1 MNVSS
6 RFFVQST
13 SALLLVG
20 LVALMGIVGMTYW
33 LGVRAQIYFDD
44 VIATRD
50 ARSVAAELRNAL
62 QTAES
67 SQRGFLVTGNEIYL
81 APYDTAKTLAQRQ
94 LETFQRDFATYP
106 QLAPLIDRLTT
117 IIGNKVIEMDQTITL
132 KRDRKDEE
140 ATAIFR
146 TNRGKALMDEA
157 NVLFSGAISA
167 ADARLTTGVTEHRG
181 NATWLRWFSIV
192 GGITIV
198 AVVGAAA
205 VAVARYTRDLNAARD
220 EVSALN
226 LDLEGRVRRR
236 TSDLMQAND
245 EVQRFAYIV
254 THDLRAPLVNIMGF
268 TSELEGGLHSL
279 QAFLQQRDVAAD
291 TRPLA
296 MQAQTAVNEDLP
308 EAIGFIRS
316 STKKMDNLINAI
328 LRISREGRRSLRPET
343 VNLKEVISSSAT
355 ALHHQLVE
363 AGGKL
368 EIDIDVPPIV
378 SDRLSI
384 EQVFG
389 NLLDNA
395 LKYRAKD
402 RPIRIGVSGRVR
414 SGDSVCID
422 VIDNGRGIAE
432 QDQERVFEL
441 FRRAGVQD
449 QPGEGIGLAYVRTV
463 IRNLGGDITVTSKI
477 GEGTTFRLVLPMAF
491 QMLHGRAA

>member
-1 MNVSS
+1 M
-6 RFFVQST
+6 
-13 SALLLVG
+13 
-20 LVALMGIVGMTYW
+20 
-33 LGVRAQIYFDD
+33 DD
-44 VIATRD
+44 
-50 ARSVAAELRNAL
+50 
-62 QTAES
+62 
-67 SQRGFLVTGNEIYL
+67 
-81 APYDTAKTLAQRQ
+81 
-94 LETFQRDFATYP
+94 
-106 QLAPLIDRLTT
+106 
-117 IIGNKVIEMDQTITL
+117 
-132 KRDRKDEE
+132 
-140 ATAIFR
+140 
-146 TNRGKALMDEA
+146 
-157 NVLFSGAISA
+157 
-167 ADARLTTGVTEHRG
+167 
-181 NATWLRWFSIV
+181 
-192 GGITIV
+192 
-198 AVVGAAA
+198 
-205 VAVARYTRDLNAARD
+205 
-220 EVSALN
+220 
-226 LDLEGRVRRR
+226 
-236 TSDLMQAND
+236 
-245 EVQRFAYIV
+245 
-254 THDLRAPLVNIMGF
+254 
-268 TSELEGGLHSL
+268 
-279 QAFLQQRDVAAD
+279 
-291 TRPLA
+291 
-296 MQAQTAVNEDLP
+296 
-308 EAIGFIRS
+308 
-316 STKKMDNLINAI
+316 LINAI